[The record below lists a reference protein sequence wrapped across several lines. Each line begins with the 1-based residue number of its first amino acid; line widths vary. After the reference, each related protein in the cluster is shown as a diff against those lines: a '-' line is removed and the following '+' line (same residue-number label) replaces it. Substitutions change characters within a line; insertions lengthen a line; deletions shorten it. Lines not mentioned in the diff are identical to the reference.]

1 LFDWLWAR
9 QGSWRAFPYLNR
21 RILIETTHPD
31 LKRHWPLAK
40 ISFFPLAAAPSLRE
54 IAQWT
59 GAALNES
66 ADPERVIRD
75 VAALDEAGADD
86 LSFLDNPRYLD
97 DFKVTRA
104 GAVLVASRYA
114 GQAPTGVATLT
125 TPQPYRAM
133 AQVMARLYPQA
144 ARPGSVFGETG
155 VSPAAF
161 VHSSARLEPGV
172 VVDPGAVIGPG
183 AEIGAGT
190 VIGPNAVIG
199 PQVRIGRDSVV
210 GALATIACALIGDR
224 VIVHSGA
231 HIGQDGFGFAMGPR
245 GHLKVPQ
252 IGRVIIQ
259 DDVEIGAGSTID
271 RGANRDTV
279 IGEGTKID
287 NLVQIGHNVVIGRH
301 CVLVSQSGV
310 SGSTVVGDFAALGGQ
325 AGLTGHLKI
334 GAGAQ
339 IAAQAGVMTDVPAG
353 ERWSGAPAQ
362 PLRAFF
368 REVAAL
374 RKLAEGPK
382 VAEGLQNGGK
392 DA

>member
-1 LFDWLWAR
+1 V
-9 QGSWRAFPYLNR
+9 
-21 RILIETTHPD
+21 
-31 LKRHWPLAK
+31 K
-40 ISFFPLAAAPSLRE
+40 ISFFPLAAAPTLGE
-54 IAQWT
+54 VAQWT
-59 GAALNES
+59 GATLGEG
-66 ADPERVIRD
+66 ADPGRIVHD
-75 VAALDEAGADD
+75 VAALDEAGPDD
-86 LSFLDNPRYLD
+86 LSFFDNPRYLD
-97 DFKVTRA
+97 DFKATRA
-104 GAVLVASRYA
+104 GAVFVAPRYA
-114 GQAPTGVATLT
+114 AQAPAGAARLI
-125 TPQPYRAM
+125 TPQAYRAM

-144 ARPGSVFGETG
+144 ARPRSVFGETG

-161 VHSSARLEPGV
+161 VHSAARLESGV

-183 AEIGAGT
+183 AEIGAGS

-199 PQVRIGRDSVV
+199 PQVRIGRDSVI
-210 GALATIACALIGDR
+210 GALTTVSCALIGDR
-224 VIVHSGA
+224 VIIHPGA

-271 RGANRDTV
+271 RGANRDTI

-301 CVLVSQSGV
+301 CILVSQSGV
-310 SGSTVVGDFAALGGQ
+310 SGSTVIGDFAALGGQ

-353 ERWSGAPAQ
+353 ERWSGAPAR

-374 RKLAEGPK
+374 RKIADAPDT
-382 VAEGLQNGGK
+382 GGSNK
-392 DA
+392 P